1 MNEMLQYALLF
12 AGLGFLSLG
21 VGLYNN
27 LVKDDPWYI
36 LWYWMCGLMILAGF
50 CTTIAVVL
58 QRKATITYTD
68 TKGVSHS
75 YQNPYDVELKG
86 NTLKFKEGNNN
97 TVYIVNIETYRVH

>member
-21 VGLYNN
+21 VGLYTN
-27 LVKDDPWYI
+27 LVKDDSGYI
-36 LWYWMCGLMILAGF
+36 LWYWMCGLMILAAF

-68 TKGVSHS
+68 TNGVSHS
-75 YQNPYDVELKG
+75 YQNPYDVELNG

-97 TVYIVNIETYRVH
+97 TVHVINIETYRVH

>member
-21 VGLYNN
+21 VGLYTN
-27 LVKDDPWYI
+27 LVKNDPMHI
-36 LWYWMCGLMILAGF
+36 LWYWMCLLMIMSAFL
-50 CTTIAVVL
+50 TTLGVVL

-68 TKGVSHS
+68 TNGVSHS
-75 YQNPYDVELKG
+75 YQNPYDVELNG

-97 TVYIVNIETYRVH
+97 TVHVVNIETYRVH